1 MYINDLYMSA
11 LKMAKKF
18 RSEKECLEFLEVKRW
33 GKEIKCPYCQ
43 SFNVSTHNEIG
54 RTSRHQC
61 STCKKSFSVL
71 VGTIFESSK
80 LSLIKWF
87 TAIAIIIE
95 AKKGISALQLS
106 RHLDV
111 NYKTAWAI
119 SHKIRSAMASKKLEM
134 FGGVVQMDETYV
146 YTDNDDND
154 RSGHGRKANTSPVVA
169 IASEGN
175 IKAFQVNDIKA
186 ETLFD
191 IAKKHIVKGSTLH
204 TDANQSYKRFN
215 GIFNHKAVK
224 HLAEFVSKAGVHT
237 NMVEGFWGLLKR
249 GIEGQFHHIS
259 QKYLQSYIN
268 EFEFRFNRRKIKS
281 ETIFEELLLRGL
293 GL

>member
-1 MYINDLYMSA
+1 MSA
-11 LKMAKKF
+11 LRMAKKF
-18 RSEKECLEFLEVKRW
+18 KSEKECLEFLEAQRW
-33 GKEIKCPYCQ
+33 GKEIKCHYCGGCKI
-43 SFNVSTHNEIG
+43 STHKEVNQ
-54 RTSRHQC
+54 TSRHQC

-71 VGTIFESSK
+71 VGTVFESSK

-111 NYKTAWAI
+111 NYKTAWSI
-119 SHKIRSAMASKKLEM
+119 SHKIRNAMASKKLEM
-134 FGGVVQMDETYV
+134 FGGVVQMDETYI
-146 YTDNDDND
+146 YTDNDDED
-154 RSGHGRKANTSPVVA
+154 KSGHGRKANTSPTIA

-191 IAKKHIVKGSTLH
+191 IAKKHIVKGATLH
-204 TDANQSYKRFN
+204 TDANQSYKRFSSV
-215 GIFNHKAVK
+215 FNHKAAK
-224 HLAEFVSKAGVHT
+224 HSCEFVSKAGVHT

-259 QKYLQSYIN
+259 QKYLQ
-268 EFEFRFNRRKIKS
+268 KS
-281 ETIFEELLLRGL
+281 TSLSLDLTAEN
-293 GL
+293 

>member
-1 MYINDLYMSA
+1 M
-11 LKMAKKF
+11 
-18 RSEKECLEFLEVKRW
+18 
-33 GKEIKCPYCQ
+33 
-43 SFNVSTHNEIG
+43 
-54 RTSRHQC
+54 
-61 STCKKSFSVL
+61 

-119 SHKIRSAMASKKLEM
+119 SHKIRKAMATKSLEM

-146 YTDNDDND
+146 YTDNDDD
-154 RSGHGRKANTSPVVA
+154 DKGGHGRAANTTPVVA
-169 IASEGN
+169 IASGGN
-175 IKAFQVNDIKA
+175 IKAFQVNNIKA

-191 IAKKHIVKGSTLH
+191 IAKKHIVKGATLH
-204 TDANQSYKRFN
+204 TDSNQSYKRFSRV
-215 GIFNHKAVK
+215 FNHKAVK
-224 HLAEFVSKAGVHT
+224 HSAEFVSKAGVHT
-237 NMVEGFWGLLKR
+237 NMVEGFWSLLKR
-249 GIEGQFHHIS
+249 GVQGQFHHIS

-268 EFEFRFNRRKIKS
+268 EFEFRFNRRKMRS
-281 ETIFEELLLRGL
+281 EVIFEELLLSGL
-293 GL
+293 GC

>member
-1 MYINDLYMSA
+1 MSA
-11 LKMAKKF
+11 LRMAKRF
-18 RSEKECLEFLEVKRW
+18 RSEKECLDFLETKRW
-33 GKEIKCPYCQ
+33 GGEIKCPYCSSVKISLHKEVNQ
-43 SFNVSTHNEIG
+43 
-54 RTSRHQC
+54 TSRHQC

-119 SHKIRSAMASKKLEM
+119 SHKIRNAMASKKLEM
-134 FGGVVQMDETYV
+134 FGGVVQMDETYI
-146 YTDNDDND
+146 YTDNDDED
-154 RSGHGRKANTSPVVA
+154 KGGHGRKANTTPVVA
-169 IASEGN
+169 IASNGN

-191 IAKKHIVKGSTLH
+191 IAKKHIIKDSTLH
-204 TDANQSYKRFN
+204 TDANQSYKRFASL
-215 GIFNHKAVK
+215 FNHKAVK
-224 HLAEFVSKAGVHT
+224 HSAEFVSKTKVHT
-237 NMVEGFWGLLKR
+237 NTVEGFWSLLKR
-249 GIEGQFHHIS
+249 GVQGQFHHIS

-268 EFEFRFNRRKIKS
+268 EFEFRFNRRGLKS
-281 ETIFEELLLRGL
+281 EVIFEELLLRGL
-293 GL
+293 GC

>member
-1 MYINDLYMSA
+1 
-11 LKMAKKF
+11 MAKRF
-18 RSEKECLEFLEVKRW
+18 RSEKECLEFLEKKRW
-33 GKEIKCPYCQ
+33 NGEVKCVYCG
-43 SFNVSTHNEIG
+43 SDKTCRHNTNTQTP
-54 RTSRHQC
+54 RLQC
-61 STCKKSFSVL
+61 WNCKKSFSVL

-111 NYKTAWAI
+111 NYKTAWSI
-119 SHKIRSAMASKKLEM
+119 SHKIRKAMASKSLEM

-146 YTDNDDND
+146 YTDNDDED
-154 RSGHGRKANTSPVVA
+154 KGGHGRKANTSPVVA
-169 IASEGN
+169 ISSNGN
-175 IKAFQVNDIKA
+175 IKAFQVNNIKA

-191 IAKKHIVKGSTLH
+191 IAKQNILKGSTLH
-204 TDANQSYKRFN
+204 TDSNQSYKRFA
-215 GIFNHKAVK
+215 GCFNHKAVK
-224 HLAEFVSKAGVHT
+224 HSAEFVSKAGVHT
-237 NMVEGFWGLLKR
+237 NMVEGFWSLLKR
-249 GIEGQFHHIS
+249 GVQGQFHHIS

-293 GL
+293 GV

>member
-1 MYINDLYMSA
+1 
-11 LKMAKKF
+11 MAKKF
-18 RSEKECLEFLEVKRW
+18 RSERECLEFLEGKRW
-33 GKEIKCPYCQ
+33 GKEIKCPYCDG
-43 SFNVSTHNEIG
+43 SNVSKHNELG

-61 STCKKSFSVL
+61 STCQKSFSVL

-111 NYKTAWAI
+111 NYRTAWSI
-119 SHKIRSAMASKKLEM
+119 SHKIRKAMASKSLEM

-146 YTDNDDND
+146 YTDNDDED
-154 RSGHGRKANTSPVVA
+154 KDGHGRKANTTPVVA
-169 IASEGN
+169 ISSEGN
-175 IKAFQVNDIKA
+175 VKAFQVNDIKA

-191 IAKKHIVKGSTLH
+191 IAKKNITKGATLH
-204 TDANQSYKRFN
+204 TDSNQSYKRFKD
-215 GIFNHKAVK
+215 FYNHDAVK
-224 HLAEFVSKAGVHT
+224 HSAEFVSKAGVHINT
-237 NMVEGFWGLLKR
+237 VEGFWGLLKR

-268 EFEFRFNRRKIKS
+268 EFEFRFNRRTLKS
-281 ETIFEELLLRGL
+281 EVIFDEVLLSGL
-293 GL
+293 GV